1 MENKSDEQKAAAS
14 KARARKTEARDA
26 HGAAAHGATAHGA
39 TAHGATAHWADE
51 TAAKIIREKGD
62 KDRYTC
68 ASGITPSGT
77 VHIGNFREIISV
89 DLVVRALRDRG
100 KEVRFIYSWDD
111 YDVFRKV
118 PQNMPNQEE
127 LEKYL
132 RFPITMVPDP
142 WGRDESY
149 ARHHEVDVET
159 MLPLVGIAPE
169 YLYQA
174 ARYRS
179 SRYAAG
185 IRKALEHREALKTI
199 LDTFRDEDHKI
210 RGEWWP
216 VNVFCDACSR
226 DDTDID
232 DWDAEWRLSYHCN
245 LCGHRETVDLRSAQG
260 VKLGWRV
267 DWPMRW
273 DYEKVDFEPAGKDHH
288 SQGGSFDTARHVCK
302 EVYNWEAP
310 VSFRYDFIGI
320 KGSAGK
326 MSSSSGKVINLEDL
340 LRVYTPELAR
350 YLFAGTRPNTEFTIS
365 FDLDVIKIYEDYDR
379 IERIAWKLEEAK
391 DEGAYRKARRIYE
404 LSQVGVSPE
413 GKTLMPPMISFQVP
427 FRHLCNLIQIA
438 DGDIDKAVAG
448 IEAGQGKILPE
459 QLPGL
464 MRRCRCAKY
473 WAEECAPEEFRFR
486 LRPAG
491 ERADLSGEE
500 AAAVRELRDRV
511 VAHIAQYGD
520 DKSCAEA
527 IYQVAEGQGMEGKA
541 LFRAAYQALIGK
553 DQGPRL
559 ANFLRSINGER
570 LMGILEA
577 Y

>member
-1 MENKSDEQKAAAS
+1 MDKKSE
-14 KARARKTEARDA
+14 
-26 HGAAAHGATAHGA
+26 HGAAT
-39 TAHGATAHWADE
+39 HWADE

-62 KDRYTC
+62 KERYTC
-68 ASGITPSGT
+68 AAGITPSGT

-89 DLVVRALRDRG
+89 DLVVRALRDLGRQ
-100 KEVRFIYSWDD
+100 VRFIYSWDD

-118 PQNMPNQEE
+118 PKNMPGQTE
-127 LEKYL
+127 LVQYL

-142 WGRDESY
+142 WGQEESY

-159 MLPLVGIAPE
+159 MLPIVGIHPE

-174 ARYRS
+174 RNYRA
-179 SRYAAG
+179 SRYASG
-185 IRKALEHREALKTI
+185 IRKALEHREALKEI
-199 LDTFRDEDHKI
+199 LDKFRDEEHKI
-210 RGEWWP
+210 QGEWWP
-216 VNVFCDACSR
+216 ISVFCDTCNR

-232 DWDAEWRLSYHCN
+232 GWDNEWAVSYHCK
-245 LCGHRETVDLRSAQG
+245 LCGHTETVDLRTAKG

-273 DYEKVDFEPAGKDHH
+273 EYEQVDFEPAGKDHH

-302 EVYNWEAP
+302 DVYRWDAP

-320 KGSAGK
+320 KGSVGK
-326 MSSSSGKVINLEDL
+326 ISSSSGIVVDLKDL
-340 LRVYTPELAR
+340 LRVYTPELVR
-350 YLFAGTRPNTEFTIS
+350 FLFAGTRPNTEFTIS

-379 IERIAWKLEEAK
+379 TERIAWKIEPARDEAT
-391 DEGAYRKARRIYE
+391 YLKARRIYE
-404 LSQVGVSPE
+404 LSQVEAMPASPY
-413 GKTLMPPMISFQVP
+413 QVP

-438 DGDIDKAVAG
+438 DGDIDKTIAG
-448 IEAGQGKILPE
+448 FKDLKPE
-459 QLPGL
+459 HVPGL
-464 MRRCRCAKY
+464 QRRCQCARY
-473 WAEECAPEEFRFR
+473 WIEECAPEEFRFR

-491 ERADLSGEE
+491 EQAALSTEE
-500 AAAVRELRDRV
+500 SAAIQELRDRV
-511 VAHIAQYGD
+511 IAGIEQYED

-527 IYQVAEGQGMEGKA
+527 IYKVAEAHGLEGKN

-559 ANFLRSINGER
+559 ANFLRSISKER
-570 LMGILEA
+570 LLGILAA